1 MKSCIVMKGCETSKA
16 SSNYCGAI
24 VYVNKGGYVVKPVK
38 LKARGSQPIS
48 QPLVMNADRKIESN
62 YDGISTK
69 VENDIAIGQAAQFIA
84 PGECAYQM
92 DMYIKGGNHKDRNLF
107 LVPGCV
113 IEMSTA
119 GTTTS
124 NSWKESVSWSSQAKK
139 AGKSG
144 KVQDPDGNN
153 CGRQSKM

>member
-1 MKSCIVMKGCETSKA
+1 M
-16 SSNYCGAI
+16 
-24 VYVNKGGYVVKPVK
+24 
-38 LKARGSQPIS
+38 
-48 QPLVMNADRKIESN
+48 
-62 YDGISTK
+62 
-69 VENDIAIGQAAQFIA
+69 DI
-84 PGECAYQM
+84 
-92 DMYIKGGNHKDRNLF
+92 DIKGGNHKDRNLF

-144 KVQDPDGNN
+144 KVQDPAGNN